1 MVKDCLSFHSIFNI
15 FDPTIAININ
25 NKGIIAMF
33 TPFKKDLTFLFS
45 ISDLSIS
52 LIARKIINDITAIML
67 KKVINSEIVTV
78 VIVVVTVDIM
88 I

>member
-1 MVKDCLSFHSIFNI
+1 
-15 FDPTIAININ
+15 
-25 NKGIIAMF
+25 MF

>member
-1 MVKDCLSFHSIFNI
+1 
-15 FDPTIAININ
+15 
-25 NKGIIAMF
+25 MF

-45 ISDLSIS
+45 IYDLSIS